1 MDKYQMAYTNYIK
14 NCEKHGIER
23 IIDFKQFIEWLT
35 NEQIEK
41 MLSEVH

>member
-1 MDKYQMAYTNYIK
+1 MEMYQIAYKRYIK

-23 IIDFKQFIEWLT
+23 IIDFKQFIDYLT
-35 NEQIEK
+35 KEQIEM

>member
-1 MDKYQMAYTNYIK
+1 MAYNNYLK

-35 NEQIEK
+35 IEQIE
-41 MLSEVH
+41 MMISEAR